1 MKGIIDL
8 KTTVGAVLKLVLP
21 FVLIAAAYFFYQETS
36 MMAEAQLE
44 IIRIIPYVTFAVG
57 AIISWK
63 FNRSREFFILI
74 LLALGLASVEY
85 LPGILKAKASFPIS
99 ASDIYT
105 LMSVLI
111 PLNIGLFSL
120 FKERGILSLWGL
132 LRMGIILFQLLI
144 SMWLMRPEQ
153 RELLSLLKKD
163 LLPLNLAPLTTVIQ
177 ASVAF
182 FLITLIMLIIR
193 QIKYKTSQDAS
204 FIAVLCA
211 LFYVLH
217 DHHDLMQYSVF
228 FAVSGMVLVT
238 SIIQDSYSMA
248 FTDELTGL
256 PSRRALKQDMMKLGM
271 NYVIAMLDIDHFK
284 KFNDTYGHDTGDEAL
299 KLVASVIKDV
309 TGGGKS
315 YRYGGEEFTILFP
328 GKSVQDALPHLEQL
342 REQISKRP
350 FTLRNRKGKGR
361 KKSRQKGRNY
371 RARHNRTGKQIYIT
385 VSIGLA
391 QKSEKHKKPDAVMKS
406 ADTAL
411 YRAKKKGR
419 NCVSK

>member
-1 MKGIIDL
+1 MKI
-8 KTTVGAVLKLVLP
+8 TVRNFLKLVLP
-21 FVLIAAAYFFYQETS
+21 FVLMVAAYYFYKETS
-36 MMAEAQLE
+36 TLAQAQLD
-44 IIRIIPYVTFAVG
+44 IIELSPYVIFAVG
-57 AIISWK
+57 AVIAWK
-63 FNRSREFFILI
+63 FNRSRELFILI
-74 LLALGLASVEY
+74 VLALALASMEY
-85 LPGILKAKASFPIS
+85 LPGMTKPSSPI
-99 ASDIYT
+99 AAADIYILIS
-105 LMSVLI
+105 LMI
-111 PLNIGLFSL
+111 PLNIGLFSI
-120 FKERGILSLWGL
+120 FKERGILSLWGV
-132 LRMGIILFQLLI
+132 LRIGIILSQVLI
-144 SMWLMRPEQ
+144 SIWLLRPGQ
-153 RELLSLLKKD
+153 SGLLSLIKKD
-163 LLPLNLAPLTTVIQ
+163 VLPVSLTSITGVTQ
-177 ASVAF
+177 LSVAI
-182 FLITLIMLIIR
+182 FLISLTMLIIR
-193 QIKYKTSQDAS
+193 QVRYKSSQDIS

-211 LFYVLH
+211 MFYVMH
-217 DHHDLMQYSVF
+217 ENRDPMMYAVF
-228 FAVSGMVLVT
+228 FAVSGIVLVT

-342 REQISKRP
+342 REQIAKRP
-350 FTLRNRKGKGR
+350 FTLRNRKGKS
-361 KKSRQKGRNY
+361 KSKSRRKTRNN
-371 RARHNRTGKQIYIT
+371 RAGKQIYIT

>member
-1 MKGIIDL
+1 MQNIMKGIMDL
-8 KTTVGAVLKLVLP
+8 KTTVRAIVKLVLP
-21 FVLIAAAYFFYQETS
+21 FVLIAAAYFLYQETNT
-36 MMAEAQLE
+36 MAEAQLE
-44 IIRIIPYVTFAVG
+44 IIRILPYVTFAIG

-74 LLALGLASVEY
+74 LLALSLASMEY
-85 LPGILKAKASFPIS
+85 LPDLLKTRASIPTTT
-99 ASDIYT
+99 ADIYT
-105 LMSVLI
+105 IISVLI

-120 FKERGILSLWGL
+120 FKERGVLSVWGL
-132 LRMGIILFQLLI
+132 LRIGIILSQVLI
-144 SMWLMRPEQ
+144 SMWLLRPEQ

-163 LLPLNLAPLTTVIQ
+163 VLPVSLVPLTSVIQ
-177 ASVAF
+177 VSVGL
-182 FLITLIMLIIR
+182 FLIALILLIIR
-193 QIKYKTSQDAS
+193 QVKYKSSQDIS

-211 LFYVLH
+211 LLYVLH
-217 DHHDLMQYSVF
+217 KNADSMQYSVF
-228 FAVSGMVLVT
+228 FAVSGIVLMT

-361 KKSRQKGRNY
+361 SKSRRKTR
-371 RARHNRTGKQIYIT
+371 NRTGKQIHIT